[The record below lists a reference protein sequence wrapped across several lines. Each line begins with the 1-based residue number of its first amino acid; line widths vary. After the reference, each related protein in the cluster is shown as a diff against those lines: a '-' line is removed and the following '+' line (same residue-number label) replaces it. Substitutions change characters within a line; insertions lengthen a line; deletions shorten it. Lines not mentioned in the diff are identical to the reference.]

1 MRIQFGWVCLGNWVQ
16 NIMIRTYLVVFW
28 VILLNGCGG
37 GSDESIATLSNPQ
50 TFVTQ
55 SEYNWSLPVGFPTP
69 QEPIDNPMSDA
80 KVELGRFL
88 FYDTRMSVNNTFSC
102 ASCHEQRIAFTDGRK
117 TSIGATGEIHPRN
130 SMSLVNTAYNSAFN
144 WANPMLK
151 SLHQQA
157 LIPMFG
163 EFPVELGWA
172 NQEEKILANFKVD
185 VLYQERF
192 AKAFPNEID
201 PINSGNISKAVA
213 TFTASLISGNSAYDK
228 QVHQNQMNA
237 LSESAKRGMELFFSE
252 TLECFH
258 CHGGFNFTQ
267 SSKHDKTIIP
277 EIEFHNTALYNIAG
291 TGAYP
296 DNGGRGLWESTFKAE
311 DMGRFRAPTLR
322 NIELTAP
329 YMHDG
334 SMASLEE
341 VLAHYSRGGRI
352 IETGEYAGDGKLNP
366 FKSELI
372 NGFRLSE
379 SEQQDIINFL
389 KSLTDW
395 EFICDSRFKDP
406 FGNIPDHPNCF
417 K

>member
-1 MRIQFGWVCLGNWVQ
+1 
-16 NIMIRTYLVVFW
+16 MIRACHL
-28 VILLNGCGG
+28 ILLMLLLNGCGN
-37 GSDESIATLSNPQ
+37 GSEDSIATLSHPQ
-50 TFVTQ
+50 TFVIN
-55 SEYNWSLPVGFPTP
+55 SDYDWKLPTGFPTP
-69 QEPIDNPMSDA
+69 QQPLDNPMSDA

-102 ASCHEQRIAFTDGRK
+102 AGCHEQRLAFTDGRK
-117 TSIGATGEIHPRN
+117 TAIGATGEIHPRN

-172 NQEEKILANFKVD
+172 NQEEKILANFKID
-185 VLYQERF
+185 VLYQEKF
-192 AKAFPNEID
+192 AKAFPNETD
-201 PINSGNISKAVA
+201 PINSSNISKAVA
-213 TFTASLISGNSAYDK
+213 AFTASLISGNSAYDK
-228 QVHQNQMNA
+228 QLYHNQMNA
-237 LSESAKRGMELFFSE
+237 LSDSAKHGMELFFSE

-267 SSKHDKTIIP
+267 SVKHEKTIFA
-277 EIEFHNTALYNIAG
+277 EIEFHNTGLYNIAG
-291 TGAYP
+291 TGTYP
-296 DNGGRGLWESTFKAE
+296 ENGGRGLWESTFKPE

-334 SMASLEE
+334 SIATLEE
-341 VLAHYSRGGRI
+341 VLNHYSRGGRI

-366 FKSELI
+366 HKSELI
-372 NGFRLSE
+372 NGFRLTTSE
-379 SEQQDIINFL
+379 KEDLIAFL

-395 EFICDSRFKDP
+395 EFICDNRFKDP

>member
-1 MRIQFGWVCLGNWVQ
+1 MRILFGWDYLGNWGQ
-16 NIMIRTYLVVFW
+16 TMMIR
-28 VILLNGCGG
+28 ILCISLLLLMLNGCGG
-37 GSDESIATLSNPQ
+37 GSEDSIASVNSTQNTILNSN
-50 TFVTQ
+50 
-55 SEYNWSLPVGFPTP
+55 YDWKLPTGFPKP
-69 QEPIDNPMSDA
+69 QEPADNPMSAA
-80 KVELGRFL
+80 KVELGRLL
-88 FYDTRMSVNNTFSC
+88 FYDTRMSINNSMSC
-102 ASCHEQRIAFTDGRK
+102 AGCHEQRRAFSDGR
-117 TSIGATGEIHPRN
+117 TTALGATGETHPRN
-130 SMSLVNTAYNSAFN
+130 SMSLTNTAYNSAFN

-163 EFPVELGWA
+163 EAPVELGWA
-172 NQEEKILANFKVD
+172 NNEEKILARFQADAN
-185 VLYQERF
+185 YQDKF
-192 AKAFPNEID
+192 AKAFPNEKT

-213 TFTASLISGNSAYDK
+213 AFTASLISGNSSYDK
-228 QVHQNQMNA
+228 QIYQNQTNA

-267 SSKHDKTIIP
+267 STKHDKTVIV
-277 EIEFHNTALYNIAG
+277 EIEFHNTALYNIGG

-296 DNGGRGLWESTFKAE
+296 ENGGRGLWESTFKNE

-334 SMASLEE
+334 SIATLDA
-341 VLAHYSRGGRI
+341 VIDHYARGGRI
-352 IETGEYAGDGKLNP
+352 IESGEFAGDGKLNP
-366 FKSELI
+366 YKSELI
-372 NGFRLSE
+372 NGFSLTASE
-379 SEQQDIINFL
+379 KQDLIAFL

-406 FGNIPDHPNCF
+406 FGNIPDHVNCGR
-417 K
+417 

>member
-1 MRIQFGWVCLGNWVQ
+1 MNKNFYGIILFALG
-16 NIMIRTYLVVFW
+16 LV
-28 VILLNGCGG
+28 GCGG
-37 GSDESIATLSNPQ
+37 GSEEGIATINQSQAFVIHSN
-50 TFVTQ
+50 
-55 SEYNWSLPVGFPTP
+55 YDWKLPAGFPTP
-69 QEPIDNPMSDA
+69 RQPLDNPMSAA

-102 ASCHEQRIAFTDGRK
+102 ASCHEQRMAFTDGRK
-117 TSIGATGEIHPRN
+117 TAIGATGEIHPRN

-172 NQEEKILANFKVD
+172 NQEEKILDNFRID

-192 AKAFPNEID
+192 AKAFPNETH

-213 TFTASLISGNSAYDK
+213 AFTASLISGNSPYDK
-228 QVHQNQMNA
+228 QVYQNQKNA

-267 SSKHDKTIIP
+267 SSQHDKTIIP
-277 EIEFHNTALYNIAG
+277 EIEFHNTGLYNIAG

-334 SMASLEE
+334 SIATLEE
-341 VLAHYSRGGRI
+341 VLMDHYARGGRMI
-352 IETGEYAGDGKLNP
+352 ATGDYAGDGKLNP

-372 NGFRLSE
+372 NGFRLSA
-379 SEQQDIINFL
+379 SEKEDMIAFL

-395 EFICDSRFKDP
+395 EFICDACFKDP
-406 FGNIPDHPNCF
+406 FGNIPDHQNCF